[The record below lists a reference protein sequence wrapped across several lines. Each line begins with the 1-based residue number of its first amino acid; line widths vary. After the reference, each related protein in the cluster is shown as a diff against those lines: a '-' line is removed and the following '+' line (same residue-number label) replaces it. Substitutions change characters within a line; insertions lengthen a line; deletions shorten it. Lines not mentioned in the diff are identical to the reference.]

1 VKGLAGVVVEQTK
14 SKDMLTM
21 DVSSELTLSSEKHLL
36 LVHRTSVIA
45 TYIGDC
51 IVHLQVPSELLSEA
65 IVPGVAR
72 DADVEIVVMKDQAT
86 FTNHLHLLG
95 SSWLAD
101 VLNTESNFWL
111 LELIKDSALMS
122 TWDRESIWVAVPLER
137 KNKLEYCMPMADPNS
152 NRVPLLNC
160 KTAIIADQYAGIT
173 DSTLAHCSNSI
184 GFLMGKCKLGCALC
198 SIGLG
203 SAAAK

>member
-1 VKGLAGVVVEQTK
+1 
-14 SKDMLTM
+14 MPIM
-21 DVSSELTLSSEKHLL
+21 DDSFELTLSSEKHLL
-36 LVHRTSVIA
+36 AVHRTSVMA

-51 IVHLQVPSELLSEA
+51 MVHLQVPYELLSEA
-65 IVPGVAR
+65 IIPGVAK

-86 FTNHLHLLG
+86 FTSHLHLLG

-122 TWDRESIWVAVPLER
+122 TWDRESIWIAVPLER
-137 KNKLEYCMPMADPNS
+137 KNKLEYCMPMVDNS
-152 NRVPLLNC
+152 HRLPLLNC

>member
-1 VKGLAGVVVEQTK
+1 MNRKG
-14 SKDMLTM
+14 MPTM
-21 DVSSELTLSSEKHLL
+21 VDSSELTLSSEQHLL
-36 LVHRTSVIA
+36 KVHRSSVVA

-51 IVHLQVPSELLSEA
+51 MVHLQVPYELLSEA

-72 DADVEIVVMKDQAT
+72 DANVEIVVMKDQAT
-86 FTNHLHLLG
+86 FTNHLHILG

-101 VLNTESNFWL
+101 VLNTESNLWL

-122 TWDRESIWVAVPLER
+122 TWERESIWIAVPLER
-137 KNKLEYCMPMADPNS
+137 KNKLEYCMPMVDPNS
-152 NRVPLLNC
+152 NGLPLLNC
-160 KTAIIADQYAGIT
+160 KTAIIADQYAGIA

-184 GFLMGKCKLGCALC
+184 GFLMGKCKLGCSLC

-203 SAAAK
+203 SATPK